1 MLPGLGSA
9 VDISKDDILSAPSE
23 MYTIVF
29 APSTTTVELV
39 ILLLKNVDWF
49 CCVINNRF
57 SQGTSRTTP
66 QQPTTRIRKSASGN
80 WKTKK

>member
-1 MLPGLGSA
+1 MPQGLGSA

-49 CCVINNRF
+49 WLCDQQQIFAGNVAHNPPATNNQNQKI
-57 SQGTSRTTP
+57 S
-66 QQPTTRIRKSASGN
+66 IR
-80 WKTKK
+80 